1 VCSASGPF
9 NDGRDQIFQYAGKRR
24 GDVVRNGCH
33 VVPTRYLNLSV
44 AEIMRAK
51 SRIRHPVRHV
61 LTEDAIDEAA
71 IVRWSLLILV
81 VRESSL
87 SREDVNLDREDI
99 ASRVW

>member
-1 VCSASGPF
+1 
-9 NDGRDQIFQYAGKRR
+9 
-24 GDVVRNGCH
+24 
-33 VVPTRYLNLSV
+33 
-44 AEIMRAK
+44 MRAK

-61 LTEDAIDEAA
+61 LTEVAIDEAA